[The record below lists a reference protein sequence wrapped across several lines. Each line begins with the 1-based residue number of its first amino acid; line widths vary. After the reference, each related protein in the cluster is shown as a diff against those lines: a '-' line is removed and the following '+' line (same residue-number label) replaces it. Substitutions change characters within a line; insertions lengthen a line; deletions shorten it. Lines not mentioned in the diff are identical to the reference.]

1 MSAEFAEVTARNARK
16 LAHIAG
22 TDIATAEVKAVLLVS
37 WIADP
42 VMVILL
48 FSFLSFFFFLDTKFK
63 ILFQ

>member
-48 FSFLSFFFFLDTKFK
+48 SLFFFHFFFFDTNFL